1 MVQSL
6 KHLCGYRIGA
16 TDGDV
21 GHVRDAYFDDL
32 RWAIRYLVVDTSHWL
47 PGRQVLISPLS
58 LREVDPARRLVHAAL
73 TKSQVAR
80 SPDVDTDRPVSRQG
94 EIELYRYYGFPYRWT
109 GADPFEEDAPDLTS
123 IATPATLFALEQEAA
138 IRAGIAEGHDPHL
151 RSARSVMGYYVHA
164 LDADVGHVADI
175 LFGVQAWSVKHIVV
189 TTGSWW
195 PSHKVLVPTGWIS
208 RVSWPAST
216 VDVELRSE
224 AVRTAPAFDP
234 ARMPGAAYEA
244 DLLRHYGPPPFSTA

>member
-1 MVQSL
+1 MAVQSV
-6 KHLCGYRIGA
+6 KHLYGYRIGA
-16 TDGDV
+16 ADGDI

-47 PGRQVLISPLS
+47 PGRRVLISPLS

-80 SPDVDTDRPVSRQG
+80 SPDVDTDKPVSRQR
-94 EIELYRYYGFPYRWT
+94 EIELYRYYGFPYHWS
-109 GADPFEEDAPDLTS
+109 GVDLQDSVPDLTPMAAS
-123 IATPATLFALEQEAA
+123 GALFALEHEAA
-138 IRAGIAEGHDPHL
+138 VHAGLEEGYDPHL

-164 LDADVGHVADI
+164 LDGDVGHVADI
-175 LFGVQAWSVKHIVV
+175 LFDDQTWSVKHVVV
-189 TTGSWW
+189 TTGSLW
-195 PSHKVLVPTGWIS
+195 PSYKVLVPVGWIS

-216 VDVELRSE
+216 VDIELRSE

-234 ARMPGAAYEA
+234 ARMPSAADEA
-244 DLLRHYGPPPFSTA
+244 HLLRHYGPPPFDQA